1 MVVNIT
7 GGEMHP
13 EEQACYVKRIE
24 EKFPGRKIR
33 EISFKI
39 DGDFVDISWELEPLP
54 GFQRIRR
61 ITGYLVGTLD
71 RWNDGKLAEEHDRVK
86 HDTMDIL
93 KPKNVESTE
102 DVR

>member
-1 MVVNIT
+1 MVVNVT
-7 GGEMHP
+7 GGTMHP

-24 EKFPGRKIR
+24 EKFPGRKIH
-33 EISFKI
+33 EISLKI

-71 RWNDGKLAEEHDRVK
+71 RWNNGKLAEEHDRVK
-86 HDTMDIL
+86 HGVESIE
-93 KPKNVESTE
+93 NVEE
-102 DVR
+102 